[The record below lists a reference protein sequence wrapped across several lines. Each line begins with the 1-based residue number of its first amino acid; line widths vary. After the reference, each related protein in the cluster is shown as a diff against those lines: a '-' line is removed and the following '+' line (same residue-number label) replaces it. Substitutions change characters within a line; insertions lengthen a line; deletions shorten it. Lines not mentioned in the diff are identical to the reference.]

1 MGLEGLVGESP
12 SARKPGTP
20 PLLNP
25 RPPRFASVERW
36 YWSLSGGGRVNLTT
50 YPST

>member
-1 MGLEGLVGESP
+1 MHGCEL
-12 SARKPGTP
+12 TP
-20 PLLNP
+20 PPPQALP

-36 YWSLSGGGRVNLTT
+36 YWSLSGGGRVDLTT